1 MEELNLLSIDN
12 VVPDLG
18 VTQKALGQK
27 GYCIHFTEEKLEAQ
41 RDCEVYQSDIAGDWR
56 S

>member
-1 MEELNLLSIDN
+1 MEEFNLLSIDS
-12 VVPDLG
+12 VAPDLG

-27 GYCIHFTEEKLEAQ
+27 GYCILFPEEKLEAQ
-41 RDCEVYQSDIAGDWR
+41 RDCEVYQNHTAGDWQ

>member
-12 VVPDLG
+12 VAPDLG

-41 RDCEVYQSDIAGDWR
+41 GDCEVY
-56 S
+56 